1 MNDPCYCKYTAVYEG
16 ASNKSELNKY
26 DDILSVDLFYLKRY
40 SSHVNCNE
48 GHEGEAQCDE
58 ADFVH
63 PFDFALVLVHHQE
76 SSLP

>member
-1 MNDPCYCKYTAVYEG
+1 MYLYEDM
-16 ASNKSELNKY
+16 KKQY
-26 DDILSVDLFYLKRY
+26 DDILSVLWIYLKHGLKRY

-48 GHEGEAQCDE
+48 GHEGEAVCDE

-63 PFDFALVLVHHQE
+63 PFDFVLVLDHHQD